1 MLGVRDVLLRRENIS
16 ANPFVE
22 SAQAVIDPVPLV
34 FLRRLWLLPLK
45 KRRRALV
52 YVSSGRSVLS

>member
-1 MLGVRDVLLRRENIS
+1 MLGFQDILLRGENVA

-22 SAQAVIDPVPLV
+22 SVQAVIDLVPLV

-45 KRRRALV
+45 SARRALV
-52 YVSSGRSVLS
+52 YVSSSHSLLS

>member
-1 MLGVRDVLLRRENIS
+1 MLGFRDALLRGENIA

-22 SAQAVIDPVPLV
+22 SVQAVIDPVPLV